1 MIRMMRLT
9 RRRKIEEAV
18 MTELSSFKLCLII
31 INIVKFIFRK
41 REAKIVCL
49 LAVVKSSGW
58 SYFAV

>member
-1 MIRMMRLT
+1 MIGMIRLT

-49 LAVVKSSGW
+49 LAVVKSSG
-58 SYFAV
+58 